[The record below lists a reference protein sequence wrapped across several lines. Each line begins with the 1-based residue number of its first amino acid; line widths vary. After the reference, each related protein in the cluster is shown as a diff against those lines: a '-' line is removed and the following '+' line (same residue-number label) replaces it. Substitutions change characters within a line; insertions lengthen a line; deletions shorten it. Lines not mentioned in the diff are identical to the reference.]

1 MVAAVLIGAVIA
13 ILGAMAAREYI
24 VYKDFPEVSHLN
36 VLPILFLIT
45 CLGLFLALVY

>member
-24 VYKDFPEVSHLN
+24 VYKDFPKKFNGISTNEES
-36 VLPILFLIT
+36 VLVHMKGPKNI
-45 CLGLFLALVY
+45 